1 MRTRSQTMM
10 LNNKR
15 AAKLAVK
22 AELPVEIDFDEASTY
37 WKSNKIRLANGT
49 YKYKT
54 TAFANIAD
62 ISNVQTR
69 NKKAAAATE
78 PRYNT
83 RSSSQTA

>member
-1 MRTRSQTMM
+1 MMRTRSQTMM

-22 AELPVEIDFDEASTY
+22 AELPVEIDFDGASES

-49 YKYKT
+49 YKYKAN
-54 TAFANIAD
+54 AFANIA
-62 ISNVQTR
+62 NVPMTR
-69 NKKAAAATE
+69 NKTAAAASE

-83 RSSSQTA
+83 RSCSINA